1 MTVLRCT
8 AKLLKRF
15 KQPAKLPEPEPQANP
30 LGEWYADMDV
40 WNRKPYVVMLN
51 AATGAM
57 LVLNGNATGL
67 RVLHER
73 ALVQFA
79 SLCEHF
85 GIHGPL
91 VDAELHGFDAG
102 FSFGKTA
109 DRSLLSS
116 LNQRKFSAWLGFE
129 HQGHS
134 LAEAALHDWEHGLF
148 QHPAL
153 GRNVRHNMEYHRP
166 LELLRARLI
175 PEEKILMPCIPPA
188 SGRTH

>member
-8 AKLLKRF
+8 AKLLKRL
-15 KQPAKLPEPEPQANP
+15 KQPAHPPEPEPQDNP
-30 LGEWYADMDV
+30 LGEWYADIDF

-85 GIHGPL
+85 GIHGPR
-91 VDAELHGFDAG
+91 VDAELHGFDGG
-102 FSFGKTA
+102 FNFGKAT
-109 DRSLLSS
+109 DRSLISS
-116 LNQRKFSAWLGFE
+116 TSQRKHSAWVGFE
-129 HQGHS
+129 HALDS
-134 LAEAALHDWEHGLF
+134 LVNTAQREWENGLF
-148 QHPAL
+148 QHILPWAMHL
-153 GRNVRHNMEYHRP
+153 A
-166 LELLRARLI
+166 ARTTTAHWI
-175 PEEKILMPCIPPA
+175 C
-188 SGRTH
+188 SRRG